1 MPLEESVIHSE
12 YRNEDEILFMAQ
24 SSHPDN
30 STLVAIFVIT
40 VVTLL
45 MIALITWK
53 LCSLCNKW
61 YKRRDELSELEE
73 DRHLEAALT
82 QNEKNVLEAK
92 KFLNSYRTVTEIGTA
107 SSPTIQRPPCLNCN
121 LIAMGEAV
129 SYADGSCPQCGN
141 NT

>member
-1 MPLEESVIHSE
+1 MPLEDSVIHSE

-61 YKRRDELSELEE
+61 YKRRDEL
-73 DRHLEAALT
+73 
-82 QNEKNVLEAK
+82 
-92 KFLNSYRTVTEIGTA
+92 
-107 SSPTIQRPPCLNCN
+107 RPPCLNCN